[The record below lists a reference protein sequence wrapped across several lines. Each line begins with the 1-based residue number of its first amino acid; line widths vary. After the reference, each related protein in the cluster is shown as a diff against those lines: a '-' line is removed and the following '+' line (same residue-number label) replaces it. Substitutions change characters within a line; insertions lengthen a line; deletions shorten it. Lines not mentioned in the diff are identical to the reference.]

1 MLRNAVNLKNVL
13 DLFAGVVGLVFDQL
27 EGQKTSDVEVAE
39 QDDLTQISGI
49 GRAFAQRLN
58 EAGILTYQ
66 QLANLTADQVREIT
80 SAAQWQGDPTAWI
93 AEAQELAG
101 S

>member
-1 MLRNAVNLKNVL
+1 MLRNAVNIKNVI
-13 DLFAGVVGLVFDQL
+13 DIFAGVVGLVFDKL
-27 EGQKTSDVEVAE
+27 ERSTTTDGESVRA
-39 QDDLTQISGI
+39 DDLTEISGI

-66 QLANLTADQVREIT
+66 QLADMSADQVRDVT
-80 SAAQWQGDPTAWI
+80 SAAQWQGDPAAWI
-93 AEAQELAG
+93 AEAKALAE

>member
-1 MLRNAVNLKNVL
+1 MLRNVVNFKNVI
-13 DLFAGVVGLVFDQL
+13 DVFAGVVGLVFDRL
-27 EGQKTSDVEVAE
+27 EGLATSDAE
-39 QDDLTQISGI
+39 GAEPDDLTEISGI

-66 QLANLTADQVREIT
+66 QLANLTADQVREVT
-80 SAAQWQGDPTAWI
+80 RAAQWQGDPTAWI
-93 AEAQELAG
+93 AEAQVLAE